1 MLYRG
6 SSADGNYHMGEATS
20 SDGSLPFVR
29 KNNGGVNDGLFN
41 AFGANYDPTSV
52 MLVGSRYYVYMNGS
66 PSHGDQ
72 NIYYSDDDFATFT
85 AAPNNPIFGDTG
97 SFCAGVW
104 ADGAYYYMLI
114 PRDVTPGGV
123 ALYDHGIGLWRSTS
137 PLFTAASREFLGY
150 AAINDQTY
158 DAHYMDTPSVPMMDV
173 HKSAYSPELGSM
185 LYAMYSG
192 SNGTAVTQSLI
203 GINRTGLASLQ
214 KAIDLRTMLGNEM
227 AFSLWV
233 QFDQLNAGDPVI
245 SVGESA
251 TDGYPKWLVN
261 IAKSGGYRFA
271 IFLGGAFQATNVAL
285 TTGTPYNLVVT
296 TDDVNTYAYVNG
308 VLAGIFSQRNINA
321 EYTISNLYVGTSF
334 PGTNHLHGYVWDLR
348 VYPEMLSASRV
359 AGIYGVMTTAP
370 TCSTTYTSTTKVNAT
385 PPTTSCSGGAVSS
398 NYTLSYVSGTVTI
411 TQAAP
416 SITWASSAA
425 ITYGTA
431 VGATQLNANS
441 TVAGTFV
448 YTPTAGTVLNVGSQT
463 LSVTFTPNDTTD
475 YSAATATVALT
486 VNQATPSITWANP
499 AAITY
504 GTALGAT
511 QLNASSTVAGTFV
524 YTPTAG
530 TVLNAGSQTLSVT
543 LTPTDTIDNST
554 ATKAVNLVVNKATPI
569 EVVTPSSSS
578 ITTAQALN
586 VTVAVN
592 PSSGN
597 PTPTGTVTLSG
608 GGYTASPV
616 TLVGGGY
623 IFTIPANSLAVG
635 TDTLT
640 VNYSGDSNYA
650 SIAGTASVNVTAI
663 PIVKVTPATTTLGA
677 GDVLNVT
684 AAVTGSGVMP
694 TGTVTLSGGGYT
706 SSASTL
712 SSGSY
717 IFAIPANSLSVG
729 TDTLTVSYSGNSN
742 YAAAT
747 GLASVTVMQSVLSLA
762 ATTPAG
768 VAAGEGATSTVT
780 VSAITSYAGTV
791 TITCAL
797 TSSPNGATQLPT
809 CSNGSSTVTLTD
821 TTTTG
826 TATVTVGTT
835 APTTIAMSRPGPGA
849 GRGWVGAGGGAILAF
864 LVFFGIPGR
873 QRNWRSLVGMLVVMV
888 ALGSIAGCGGGGG
901 RSRSVGTTVPA
912 TTAGTYTFTVTA
924 TGSPSVTPTPIAT
937 FTLTVN

>member
-448 YTPTAGTVLNVGSQT
+448 YTPTAGTVLN
-463 LSVTFTPNDTTD
+463 
-475 YSAATATVALT
+475 
-486 VNQATPSITWANP
+486 
-499 AAITY
+499 
-504 GTALGAT
+504 
-511 QLNASSTVAGTFV
+511 
-524 YTPTAG
+524 
-530 TVLNAGSQTLSVT
+530 AGSQTLSVT